1 MMRIAIL
8 GNSGSGKSTLAA
20 RLAREYQLETL
31 DLDTV
36 AWVPGQEAVARDP
49 AEAALLVRAFCARG
63 DRWVL
68 EGCYATLIDVA
79 LEANPVLVWL
89 DPGSEVCQAHCRARP
104 WEPHKY
110 SSPAAQGRN
119 LAMLLDWVAGY
130 DTREGELGRAA
141 HAGVYDRHTGR
152 KIHWTREADAPL
164 DAALRQQPTSA
175 GSTQPP
181 R

>member
-20 RLAREYQLETL
+20 RLARDHRLESL

-49 AEAALLVRAFCARG
+49 EEAAELVRAFCARG

-79 LEANPVLVWL
+79 LAANPVLVWL

-104 WEPHKY
+104 WESHKY
-110 SSPAAQGRN
+110 SSPAAQERN
-119 LAMLLDWVAGY
+119 LAMLLDWVTGY

-141 HAGVYDRHTGR
+141 HAAVYDRHHGQ
-152 KIHWTREADAPL
+152 KIHWTREADDDLVARIVP
-164 DAALRQQPTSA
+164 AS
-175 GSTQPP
+175 P
-181 R
+181 RPE